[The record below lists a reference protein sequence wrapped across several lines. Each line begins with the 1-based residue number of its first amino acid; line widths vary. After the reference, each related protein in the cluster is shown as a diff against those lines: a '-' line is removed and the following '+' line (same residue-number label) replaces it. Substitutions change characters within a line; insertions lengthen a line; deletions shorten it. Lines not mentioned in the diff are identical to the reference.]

1 MKSSTSWPG
10 QEQYAYTFKPS
21 YRSRTC
27 PSKMLPGNVVSC
39 RSPFFEIPPDMFS
52 GIVRGAMEA
61 FDFLKVVNAMIIYR
75 P

>member
-1 MKSSTSWPG
+1 
-10 QEQYAYTFKPS
+10 
-21 YRSRTC
+21 
-27 PSKMLPGNVVSC
+27 MLPGNVVSC